1 MAKTFD
7 YIFNGMSRIGM
18 DSCDESQRSIQNSEA
33 ANYQLTNNRA
43 DCPMTEAINLATSQ
57 PNVNYNGSHQ
67 VGIGGCNIDKSSDLL
82 LSDLIRNKEKIT
94 LEQRQFLTVPF
105 LGRGKVDVL
114 SECEIQRGQYFM
126 DKKSD
131 IASSEIS
138 HISYRH
144 TPMISS
150 LEEEITN
157 PANFVEGVAADGWI
171 RGGVPSRELTRDKEY
186 TGTSKH

>member
-1 MAKTFD
+1 
-7 YIFNGMSRIGM
+7 M
-18 DSCDESQRSIQNSEA
+18 DSCEESQRSIQNSEA
-33 ANYQLTNNRA
+33 SNYQLTNNRA